1 MTGVEDEEDKWWQYL
16 QENLQFPFKAV
27 VSEGGFYGDIS
38 KAKIIE
44 VHSLDISDSDFGIIM
59 KGKKSRTTVDYPLC
73 DLEAAEIKSPN
84 HLPISAYSIWF
95 DNR

>member
-1 MTGVEDEEDKWWQYL
+1 
-16 QENLQFPFKAV
+16 
-27 VSEGGFYGDIS
+27 
-38 KAKIIE
+38 
-44 VHSLDISDSDFGIIM
+44 LDISDSDFGIIM